1 MQRWTIAMSAVMMK
15 DWWAAVEAAEM
26 KMDDDEMWVLTD
38 VDGGVA
44 VSLNGNDAVLVT
56 AMLAGGDAD
65 GMLDAMAGRCSHR
78 VRIDNSFDTVETVRR
93 AMAAAGGVRAY
104 KVAG

>member
-1 MQRWTIAMSAVMMK
+1 MQWMMAMSGVMN
-15 DWWAAVEAAEM
+15 DWWAAVETVEG

-44 VSLNGNDAVLVT
+44 VSLNGNDDEVLVT

-65 GMLDAMAGRCSHR
+65 GVLDEMSGRCSHR
-78 VRIDNSFDTVETVRR
+78 VLVDNSFDTLEMVKR
-93 AMAAAGGVRAY
+93 AMATAGGVRTY
-104 KVAG
+104 KVLG